1 MSDQLKSIAV
11 DDVLNAIDAY
21 ADARQELKEAA
32 AECYANNGVVIHDV
46 IWQAKKQVEDARA
59 TLRVALLASVA
70 S

>member
-32 AECYANNGVVIHDV
+32 AECYASNGVVIHDV

-59 TLRVALLASVA
+59 TLRVALLALVA

>member
-32 AECYANNGVVIHDV
+32 AECYANNSVVIHDV

-59 TLRVALLASVA
+59 TLRVALLALVA